1 MIDYHYSP
9 RRFWAKVDKTPTCWN
24 WTASKVGGGYA
35 QFHTN
40 NNSGGYKQR
49 YAHRVS
55 YEAVHGPV
63 PEGMFLDHTC
73 HNRLCVNPGHMR
85 LVTNKQ
91 NQENLLGPKATNT
104 SGHRGVTWRKREQ
117 RWMVT
122 VTHNRKRY
130 GGGFFKSL
138 NDAAT
143 RAAELR
149 NELFT
154 HNDVDRMATK

>member
-55 YEAVHGPV
+55 WEAVHGPV
-63 PEGMFLDHTC
+63 PGGMFLDHTC
-73 HNRLCVNPGHMR
+73 HNRTCVNPDHMR

-91 NQENLLGPKATNT
+91 NQENLLGSKSNSK
-104 SGHRGVTWRKREQ
+104 SGHRGVHWEKRQ
-117 RWMVT
+117 GAWIVRVG
-122 VTHNRKRY
+122 HNRKLHH
-130 GGGFFKSL
+130 GGSFRSL
-138 NDAAT
+138 EAAAA
-143 RAAELR
+143 RAVQLR
-149 NELFT
+149 NQLFT
-154 HNDVDRMATK
+154 HNDVDRMAAK